1 MIYIHLHLQYIS
13 MAALSAMNTSKW
25 SIDQSEQ
32 RNLRFE
38 AFVALNEQQPIL
50 IIQFILILLYHFY
63 KVIYIN

>member
-1 MIYIHLHLQYIS
+1 
-13 MAALSAMNTSKW
+13 MAVLSAINT

-38 AFVALNEQQPIL
+38 AFVALNEQSIL
-50 IIQFILILLYHFY
+50 IIQFIFISFHFY